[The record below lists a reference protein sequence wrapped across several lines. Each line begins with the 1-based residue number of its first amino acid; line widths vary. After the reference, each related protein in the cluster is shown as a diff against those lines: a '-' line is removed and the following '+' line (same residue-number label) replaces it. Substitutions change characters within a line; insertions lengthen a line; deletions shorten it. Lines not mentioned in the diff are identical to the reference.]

1 MFYGAIGIRRSGCRH
16 FPEHESDT
24 SNIINKCDVRT
35 MACRQPYSRPYTK
48 LSYSTSASIFRGIQR
63 LEDSLCGI
71 LVLEAEHKMPPT
83 TVRNFFTFMEVA
95 CDFFFKKSVVQ
106 SIIGSPSGANVT
118 SLPISPLKSSATS
131 FRLTIGRNC
140 QIDAY
145 NWLP

>member
-95 CDFFFKKSVVQ
+95 CDFFFKKKRGPINNWVSLRGKCNLITNQ
-106 SIIGSPSGANVT
+106 SLEKFGHF
-118 SLPISPLKSSATS
+118 ISADYREKLSD
-131 FRLTIGRNC
+131 RRI
-140 QIDAY
+140 
-145 NWLP
+145 